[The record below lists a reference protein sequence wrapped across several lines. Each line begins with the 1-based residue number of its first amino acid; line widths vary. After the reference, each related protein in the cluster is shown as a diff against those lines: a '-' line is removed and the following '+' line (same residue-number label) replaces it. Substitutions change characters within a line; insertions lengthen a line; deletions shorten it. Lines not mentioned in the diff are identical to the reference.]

1 MKRGKNKNFHHA
13 LIFIPKRPLKVAN
26 GTHLP
31 LPLRSASMTD
41 YVRNESDP
49 PSLKIPIAQL
59 TLECNKHAKP
69 SLAFNHYA
77 GRYERLI
84 DPLH

>member
-1 MKRGKNKNFHHA
+1 MKRGKNKNFHHT
-13 LIFIPKRPLKVAN
+13 LIFISKRTLKVAN

-49 PSLKIPIAQL
+49 PSLKMIDPTSHHLHAQL
-59 TLECNKHAKP
+59 RN
-69 SLAFNHYA
+69 
-77 GRYERLI
+77 
-84 DPLH
+84 